1 LPFAVDMAAVM
12 LGAAQ
17 GALFAYGVASQ
28 RRIDLIGVLMIGIA
42 TGMGGGIVRDVLLN
56 LKPVALTA
64 NRYIAAAVLTA
75 LVTVAFAGLIIKLDP
90 LVVLFDAVSLGL
102 YLVVGISKAL
112 DNQVGVVAAVFVG
125 VLSCTAGGVI
135 RDLLM
140 GTEVQLVTVGSF
152 YAFAA
157 LGGAVVY
164 LVGVQYATPGEAAW
178 AAVVLTAGVRMLSI
192 WFGWRTPHARAL
204 SLENTAIGK
213 MTLSGVEVI
222 TRTTRSG
229 FMRSRRHAARDQM
242 PVELPAPRQAADT
255 KRSGGDATT
264 PG

>member
-1 LPFAVDMAAVM
+1 MIDPVVPVTLPYAVDLAAVV

-17 GALFAYGVASQ
+17 GALFAYGVATQ

-42 TGMGGGIVRDVLLN
+42 TGLGGGIVRDILLN
-56 LKPVALTA
+56 LEPVALTA
-64 NRYIAAAVLTA
+64 NRFIGAAVIA
-75 LVTVAFAGLIIKLDP
+75 SLVAVAFAGLVVKLDP

-112 DNQVGVVAAVFVG
+112 DNHVGVLPAIFVG
-125 VLSCTAGGVI
+125 ILSCTAGSVI

-157 LGGAVVY
+157 IGGAAVY
-164 LVGVQYATPGEAAW
+164 LITVQYSTAAEAAW
-178 AAVVLTAGVRMLSI
+178 AAVIVTAGVRMLSI

-204 SLENTAIGK
+204 SLENTTLGK
-213 MTLSGVEVI
+213 MTISGVEVI
-222 TRTTRSG
+222 TRSTRSG
-229 FMRSRRHAARDQM
+229 FMRSRQ
-242 PVELPAPRQAADT
+242 VPATRAADT
-255 KRSGGDATT
+255 KTGGGDA
-264 PG
+264 PSAG